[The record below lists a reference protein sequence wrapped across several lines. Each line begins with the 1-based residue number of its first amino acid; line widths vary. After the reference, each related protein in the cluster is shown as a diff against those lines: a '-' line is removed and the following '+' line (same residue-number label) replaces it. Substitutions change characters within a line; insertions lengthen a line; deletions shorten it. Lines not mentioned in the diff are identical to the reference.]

1 LWSLE
6 QGIVVAELVV
16 AGVPALVATDPTGSR
31 VAVAD
36 YDRAI
41 RVWDFS
47 SGELLA
53 QIDLPVQ
60 PSSVQIAMGGETLGV
75 VHGRSGVSLWRRSGV
90 SLWNIERPQSPLLEE
105 FADGD
110 WQLVFSATGA
120 SALAGRAATGFQKY
134 NSSDGRLVG
143 GRESRAGCACP
154 LAAIG

>member
-75 VHGRSGVSLWRRSGV
+75 VHGRSGVSLWS
-90 SLWNIERPQSPLLEE
+90 IERPQSPLLEE

-110 WQLVFSATGA
+110 WQLVDRGECPC
-120 SALAGRAATGFQKY
+120 RK
-134 NSSDGRLVG
+134 
-143 GRESRAGCACP
+143 GCNRFP
-154 LAAIG
+154 EI